1 MKDIARAKKLG
12 SVSINLDSG
21 ECKLE
26 KLLLEETGQEQI
38 CLSLWSQGKMQ
49 GSPISLS
56 EQELTALL
64 QAAVRAG
71 ILSRDFIGDFHSI
84 TEI

>member
-1 MKDIARAKKLG
+1 MKGTARAKKLA
-12 SVSINLDSG
+12 SASINLDGG
-21 ECKLE
+21 ECRIE
-26 KLLLEETGQEQI
+26 KLAQETGQEQI
-38 CLSLWSQGKMQ
+38 RLSLWSQGKMQ
-49 GSPISLS
+49 RRPIALS

-64 QAAVRAG
+64 QAAIRAG